1 VTSALL
7 AALALWQAHVV
18 VGRSDL
24 VGAFAGPLLGSA
36 AMAGAVLALSLPWV
50 VEAVLGGV
58 VYAFVFFAFE
68 WTARRD
74 DARVLLSALPGSR
87 FRAGRTTA

>member
-1 VTSALL
+1 MTL
-7 AALALWQAHVV
+7 VV
-18 VGRSDL
+18 
-24 VGAFAGPLLGSA
+24 LG
-36 AMAGAVLALSLPWV
+36 LSLPWV
-50 VEAVLGGV
+50 VEAVLGGL
-58 VYAFVFFAFE
+58 VYAAVFAGFE